1 MSGFDFDLICLG
13 RSSLDLFSQDIGAP
27 FVDIS
32 GFTAHVGGS
41 PTNIAIGS
49 TRLGLRVAL
58 VTAVGADKVGDFI
71 LHTLRR
77 EGVDTR
83 FCLVKAGTRSATA
96 VLGIEPPD
104 RFPLVFYRE
113 NPPDV
118 QISIADLQTVPVARS
133 RALLL
138 SGLALRAGPLRDAT
152 LFAAEQ
158 ARRSATTTFM
168 DLDLRADQW
177 PVAAAFGVN
186 VRAILPLIDV
196 IIGTEE
202 ELYAALAPRPDPVM
216 AGECVY
222 PTRSAGLN
230 ELLQAL
236 LARPWAPQAVVVKRG
251 GRGVTVLAPG
261 TAPVDVPAVP
271 VTIVNTVGAGDAFA
285 SGFISGWV
293 QGLDRV
299 DCARRGNVCGAI
311 VVTRHGCAAAMPT
324 AVEVERFL
332 TERNGGTQGTDLE
345 TKEKKA

>member
-1 MSGFDFDLICLG
+1 MSGFDLDLICLG

-27 FVDIS
+27 FVAIS

-41 PTNIAIGS
+41 PTNIAIAA

-71 LHTLRR
+71 RHTLQR

-83 FCLVKAGTRSATA
+83 YALVKPGTRSATA

-118 QISIADLQTVPVARS
+118 QISIADLQHVPIDRS

-138 SGLALRAGPLRDAT
+138 SGLALRSGPLRDAT

-158 ARRSATTTFM
+158 ARRGPTTTFI

-177 PVAAAFGVN
+177 PFAAAYGVN

-196 IIGTEE
+196 VIGTEE
-202 ELYAALAPRPDPVM
+202 ELYAALAPRPEPVM
-216 AGECVY
+216 AGERVH
-222 PTRSAGLN
+222 PAHTAALDD
-230 ELLQAL
+230 LLQVL
-236 LARPWAPQAVVVKRG
+236 LARPSAPQAVVVKRG
-251 GRGVTVLAPG
+251 GRGVTVLARG
-261 TAPVDVPAVP
+261 ATPVDVAAVP
-271 VTIVNTVGAGDAFA
+271 VTVVNTVGAGDAFA
-285 SGFISGWV
+285 GGFIGGWV
-293 QGLDRV
+293 HGLDWV
-299 DCARRGNVCGAI
+299 ECARRGNVCGAI

-332 TERNGGTQGTDLE
+332 TERNGGTQRTDLE
-345 TKEKKA
+345 TKENIA